1 MGGVTLEEL
10 APGPVVIIEA
20 LQVQATNGVRMS
32 SNVRACFAPGW
43 LYMETRP
50 QGEPT
55 VEVIPAER
63 VLHAGGVRPA

>member
-1 MGGVTLEEL
+1 MTLEQL
-10 APGPVVIIEA
+10 GLGPVVIIES
-20 LQVQATNGVRMS
+20 LQVDTTSGMRMS
-32 SNVRACFAPGW
+32 SHIRACFAPGW

-55 VEVIPAER
+55 VEVIPAHR